1 MTLNLAVLLEESAK
15 EKPEKPALVFG
26 EQELTYAEL
35 RDAAKRFANSLV
47 SLGVKQGDKVA
58 VMVPNVPQFAIA
70 YYGILN
76 VGAVVV
82 PLNVLL
88 KAPEVTYH
96 LDDSDAVALVAL
108 ASFEEARKGFEQAG
122 ECESLIIVEEPGG
135 EGAPEETHGF
145 AELLNEGPVEYE
157 MARTMP
163 EDTAVVIYTSG
174 TTGRPKGAELTHS
187 SMFMNAFCNADK
199 LLRLREY
206 DIGMAVLPLFHI
218 FGQTCVMNAF
228 VYSGCTVVLV
238 PRFEPEAVLEAIE
251 GAGVTVFQGVPTMYQ
266 YLLRHPELEEYD
278 VSSLRLGVSGGA
290 SMPVEVLK
298 NFEERFGV
306 VILEGYGLSETS
318 PTACFNLSAERRK
331 VGSIGLPIWGTEAKV
346 VDEEDE
352 EVPRG
357 ERGELVVRGH
367 HVMKGY
373 YKKPEETEEATKN
386 GWFHTGD
393 IATVDEDGFV
403 FIVDRVKDLV
413 VRGGYNVYPREIEEV
428 IYEHPAIAEVAVIGT
443 PDEELGEEVRAV
455 VALKEGESATEE
467 EIIAFVKERVAAYK
481 YPRSVTFMEDLPK
494 TATGKILKRELT
506 AEQSGSDATAP
517 ARQEVR

>member
-26 EQELTYAEL
+26 EQETTYAEL
-35 RDAAKRFANSLV
+35 RDAAKKFANVLAD
-47 SLGVKQGDKVA
+47 LGIGRGNKVA
-58 VMVPNVPQFAIA
+58 VMLPNVPQFAIA
-70 YYGILN
+70 YYGILT
-76 VGAVVV
+76 VGATVV

-96 LDDSDAVALVAL
+96 LDDSDAVSFVAL
-108 ASFEEARKGFEQAG
+108 ASFEEARKGFEEAS
-122 ECESLIIVEEPGG
+122 ECENLIAIEKPGG
-135 EGAPEETHGF
+135 GGAPEGAHGF
-145 AELLNEGPVEYE
+145 DGLLDESSAEYE

-199 LLRLREY
+199 LLGLGE
-206 DIGMAVLPLFHI
+206 DDVGMAVLPLFHI

-228 VYSGCTVVLV
+228 VYSGCTIVLV

-266 YLLRHPELEEYD
+266 YLLRHPELDEYD

-298 NFEERFGV
+298 KFEERFGV

-318 PTACFNLSAERRK
+318 PTACFNRSAERRK
-331 VGSIGLPIWGTEAKV
+331 VGSIGHPIWGTEAKV
-346 VDEEDE
+346 VDEDDE

-393 IATVDEDGFV
+393 IASVDEDDFV
-403 FIVDRVKDLV
+403 FIVDRVKDMI

-428 IYEHPAIAEVAVIGT
+428 IYEHPAVAEVAVIGT
-443 PDEELGEEVRAV
+443 PHEELGEEIRAV

-467 EIIAFVKERVAAYK
+467 GIIAFVKERVAAYK
-481 YPRSVTFMEDLPK
+481 YPRSVAFMDDLPK
-494 TATGKILKRELT
+494 TATGKILKRELA
-506 AEQSGSDATAP
+506 AEQTGSDTTVTN
-517 ARQEVR
+517 R